1 MPNDLPR
8 IPPGLRARP
17 RVPSRRRGAIAYREP
32 AHEDLPHVVK
42 FSGGRSS
49 GMLLFT
55 LLDKGLLDRS
65 RGDVIVFNNTSA
77 EHPETYRFVEAC
89 ASSAQPYGVPFFR
102 IEFQTYEDIHR
113 GDWTRLPAYRLVNA
127 APRSASN
134 PDGFHWRGSVYE
146 ELLSWSGYVPNQF
159 RRTCTSRLKLEPTR
173 RFVQDWLR
181 GRDGIPRLGHHG
193 KVSRIDPKARFRI
206 HRKHNG
212 QTPEDV
218 FRRRHAYCWNR
229 PHVRPEQRYADFSPR
244 WTRLSNADGP
254 KTEHV
259 TLIGL
264 RGDEHRRVDR
274 IRTRGG
280 HDTEHEGEHVYM
292 PLDSMDI
299 DREKVNAF
307 WSRRD
312 WDLRLP
318 ADAGLS
324 NCVYCFL
331 KGGRNLQSVHRRMKP
346 QSGTSWPGFGPLAG
360 TPCDLDW
367 WIRMETEY
375 GRERTAGND
384 RAREQRYRLAFFGAR
399 KTSYADLEESRRTGK
414 PVRMPAARDCTE

>member
-1 MPNDLPR
+1 MPTSLAKS
-8 IPPGLRARP
+8 PPGPRARP
-17 RVPSRRRGAIAYREP
+17 RMPSRRTGAIGYREP
-32 AHEDLPHVVK
+32 GHETLPHVVK

-55 LLDKGLLDRS
+55 LLDKGLLDPR

-89 ASSAQPYGVPFFR
+89 RSRAQPCGVPFFQ

-113 GDWTRLPAYRLVNA
+113 GEWTRLPAYRLVNT
-127 APRSASN
+127 APLSAGN
-134 PDGFHWRGSVYE
+134 PHGFHWRGEVYE

-173 RFVQDWLR
+173 RFIHDWLR
-181 GRDGIPRLGHHG
+181 GRSGIPRLGHHG
-193 KVSRIDPKARFRI
+193 RVSRIDPKARFRI

-212 QTPEDV
+212 KMPEAA
-218 FRRRHAYCWNR
+218 FLRRHAYCWSR
-229 PHVRPEQRYADFSPR
+229 PHVRPEQLYADFSP
-244 WTRLSNADGP
+244 LSRPFSNKEGTNA
-254 KTEHV
+254 EHV

-264 RGDEHRRVDR
+264 RKDEQHRVDR
-274 IRTRGG
+274 IRARGG
-280 HDTEHEGEHVYM
+280 HDTEHDGEHVYM
-292 PLDSMDI
+292 PLDSMGI
-299 DREKVNAF
+299 DREEVNAF

-331 KGGRNLQSVHRRMKP
+331 KGGKNLQAVHRRMKP
-346 QSGTSWPGFGPLAG
+346 QAGAHWPGFGPLAG

-367 WIRMETEY
+367 WTRMETEY
-375 GRERTAGND
+375 GRNLTPGDGQTRSRVERIG
-384 RAREQRYRLAFFGAR
+384 FFGAR
-399 KTSYADLEESRRTGK
+399 KASYADLEESRRTGK
-414 PVRMPAARDCTE
+414 PVRMPPACDCTE